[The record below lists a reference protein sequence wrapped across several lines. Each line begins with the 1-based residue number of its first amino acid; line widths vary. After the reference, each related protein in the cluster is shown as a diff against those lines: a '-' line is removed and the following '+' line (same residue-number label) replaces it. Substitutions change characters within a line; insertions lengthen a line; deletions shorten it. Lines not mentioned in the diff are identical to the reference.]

1 MERKLSNLALY
12 FALFLKIKLP
22 IPPLVLLLA
31 YFAIP
36 GARLCLGQQ
45 IVWANKNNLD
55 RRTDFTKV
63 IGQNRFGTYVLKH
76 KNSSFRK
83 YFILEHFDRRMNLLK
98 TKVFKIPGAELE
110 KIIVHRN
117 GILFFTKH
125 YEKGDVRRI
134 TVQSI
139 DSGMNESLPKTVAQ
153 FSGQESVSAF
163 RVEFNPDKSLFM
175 LWYLKENEGKT
186 TLAYHLMDRNITLKD
201 NAVSLPFALKD
212 VYVGDGLLDDS
223 GNLYALLT
231 HSEKFRSKEA
241 NDFRHHL
248 LALNPGE
255 SQVRY
260 ILLNEASQFVNS
272 YKLNFNPE
280 SGYVAA
286 CLLTGIADEDENKGW
301 DITLISCTDFS
312 VLKRVSEDFDR
323 KTVAKIIGIKAEQ
336 KGETLSKFK
345 IRKLIPKTDG
355 GMLLVCERMF
365 ITTQS
370 DIFYVNGIPQSSYA
384 RIFNNDEVLLMNFDS
399 SLNILWTDVIVKNQS
414 SVNDGGYYNGIVV
427 MVNDNSISILYNDR
441 LNANADIIQVSYADD
456 GSHSKKILLNNDQ
469 YYALL
474 IPSEYSQVS
483 ANSIVIPVNQ
493 NREFTYIKLLY

>member
-1 MERKLSNLALY
+1 MVRKLSNLALY

-22 IPPLVLLLA
+22 IPPLVYLLL
-31 YFAIP
+31 YFAGP
-36 GARLCLGQQ
+36 GAQLCSGQQ

-125 YEKGDVRRI
+125 YEKGDVRYI

-153 FSGQESVSAF
+153 FSDRESVSAF
-163 RVEFNPDKSLFM
+163 RIENNQDKSLFM
-175 LWYLKENEGKT
+175 LWYLRESAGKT
-186 TLAYHLMDRNITLKD
+186 TLNYHLMDRKNSIGEY
-201 NAVSLPFALKD
+201 AVPLPYPLRD
-212 VYVGDGLLDDS
+212 IYVGDGLLDDS
-223 GNLYALLT
+223 GKLYTLIT
-231 HSEKFRSKEA
+231 FSEKFRSKDA
-241 NDFRHHL
+241 VDFKHHL
-248 LALNPGE
+248 LAIKPGDVHI
-255 SQVRY
+255 SD
-260 ILLNEASQFVNS
+260 ILLNETTQYINS
-272 YKLNFNPE
+272 YKLNLNPE
-280 SGYVAA
+280 YGYVAA
-286 CLLTGIADEDENKGW
+286 CLLTGMADEDENKGW
-301 DITLISCTDFS
+301 DITLLSCRDFS
-312 VLKRVSEDFDR
+312 VIKRVSEEFDR

-336 KGETLSKFK
+336 KGENLSKFK

-427 MVNDNSISILYNDR
+427 MVNDNSINILYNDR